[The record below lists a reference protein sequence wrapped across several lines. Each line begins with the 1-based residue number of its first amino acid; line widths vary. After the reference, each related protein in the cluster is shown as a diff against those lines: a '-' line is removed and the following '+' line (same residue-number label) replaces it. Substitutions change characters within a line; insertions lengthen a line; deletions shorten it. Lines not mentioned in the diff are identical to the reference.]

1 MKLRELLLTL
11 VFLALGALWA
21 EASAAVTA
29 SDLAEI
35 RGAISRQIE
44 TAQGD
49 CGRVAPAR
57 IAFLDLV
64 VMGPDVVQQVKVTD
78 RVGGLWMAYFTME
91 RRGDGRWHASGCTL
105 VQPAKTISA

>member
-1 MKLRELLLTL
+1 MRLRELLLTL
-11 VFLALGALWA
+11 AVLALGAVWA

-35 RGAISRQIE
+35 RSAINRQLE
-44 TAQGD
+44 AAQGD
-49 CGRVAPAR
+49 CARVAPAR
-57 IAFLDLV
+57 IAFLDLM

-78 RVGGLWMAYFTME
+78 RVGGLWMAYFSME
-91 RRGDGRWHASGCTL
+91 RRGDGSWRTSSCTL